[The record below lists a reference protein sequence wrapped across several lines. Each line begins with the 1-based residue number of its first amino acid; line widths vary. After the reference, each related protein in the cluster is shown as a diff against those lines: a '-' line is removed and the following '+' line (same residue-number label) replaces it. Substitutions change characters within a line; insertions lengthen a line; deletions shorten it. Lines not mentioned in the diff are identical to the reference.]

1 MEKQSLAIIL
11 ANCFKAI
18 APLGWLALASACVH
32 GQSVPEKYKFSP
44 PAQTVIDRLESIETM
59 PANEWQYHAGDLA
72 HGESTDPDTTPWTS
86 IQLPFVASKQEIW
99 LRRWVV
105 VPKDVKGYDLTG
117 ASIWFKLDI
126 SGKGPGPEYA
136 YRSVYFNGIRVA
148 EGQHL
153 ERQLLF
159 ASAKPGEKV
168 LIAIKLLAT
177 EYEKNLENA
186 HLTIE
191 VAQGRP
197 NPEDLRAE
205 LLSAAELLPSILTK
219 PDSLAAQ
226 EAILDAAARSVNIAA
241 LDGNDQSSFDA
252 SLRAAQKSLEPLRP
266 TLQHYLVHMTGNA
279 HIDAAWLWTSTE
291 TVDQVHFT
299 FANAL
304 RLMSEY
310 PDYTFAQSTAQYS
323 EWMAEKFPNLFREI
337 QQRVKEGRWELV
349 GGMWVEPDLN
359 MTDGES
365 EVRQLLVGTHYL
377 RNKFGVDVHV
387 GWNPDS
393 FGYNWQLPQIYKK
406 SGIDYFLTQK
416 LAENETNP
424 IPLKLFWWSAPDGS
438 RVLTYIPHDYVIGID
453 PIDLAGDL
461 ALAMRM
467 NPGQDELLHLFGPS
481 FGRLAVGTA
490 REDIDSGLHWAQ
502 PGRVYPRVEFG
513 TAESFFKAA
522 AGKVAAE
529 SPIWTYRTVAREGAA
544 LPLPADGQVTIP
556 TWNDELYLEHHRG
569 TYTTQAKQKRN
580 MRESEERLLNAEKY
594 SSLAWLDNQPY
605 PSTEL
610 TEAWKK
616 VLFNQFHDVAAGS
629 AIHTVYQDAE
639 KDYDQVRWASEEAS
653 TNALQA
659 IDAKVDTRGRGE
671 PVVVW
676 NPLGWKRGGVFT
688 VDVQMPHPT
697 PGGISVLD
705 ANNQVL
711 PSEIVSSEA
720 TTNIYR
726 LLVQAKDVPSLGY
739 TVLHVTSGK
748 RPYAT
753 DLQVNGWT
761 MQNSYLRVTVD
772 PDTGCI
778 TSLYDKKS
786 QFESLAAGTCGNQLQ
801 TFYDKPRRDDAWN
814 IDMGTLDHNA
824 PIDPVESIKLINK
837 GPMRATIRVTRKWQ
851 SSTFV
856 QEITLYADSDEVD
869 VVNDIDWHETHVLL
883 KAAFALAA
891 ASNVA
896 TYEIPYGAIERPT
909 TRDNSWEQAKF
920 EVPALRWADL
930 GDGKHGFSLINES
943 KYGYD
948 CMGNVLRLSLLRS
961 PVWPDPMADKGHHH
975 FSYALYPHDGDW
987 KSAFTVRHGYE
998 YNYKLNAKQVQSHT
1012 GVMPSAHSF
1021 VSLKPENLVLT
1032 AVKKAED
1039 SDALILRFYESAGL
1053 NSRAEITVPNGFS
1066 QATEVNLIERRKTD
1080 AEPIARSGDH
1090 LSTTVSPYS
1099 INTLKIDYKR
1109 NDPVQPQ

>member
-159 ASAKPGEKV
+159 ASAKPREKV

-406 SGIDYFLTQK
+406 SGIDYFLTSK
-416 LAENETNP
+416 LLWATDYTKFP
-424 IPLKLFWWSAPDGS
+424 YRLFWWEAPDGT
-438 RVLTYIPHDYVIGID
+438 RLLTYFPHEYANQFEAEQITKDLSLYAPSIYGTKLTDSPQMLYLYGIGDHGGGPTRTMLDQATRLRDPSTVFPKID
-453 PIDLAGDL
+453 FSTAKEFFADL
-461 ALAMRM
+461 
-467 NPGQDELLHLFGPS
+467 NQELPTL
-481 FGRLAVGTA
+481 
-490 REDIDSGLHWAQ
+490 
-502 PGRVYPRVEFG
+502 
-513 TAESFFKAA
+513 
-522 AGKVAAE
+522 KV
-529 SPIWTYRTVAREGAA
+529 
-544 LPLPADGQVTIP
+544 P
-556 TWNDELYLEHHRG
+556 TWKDELYFEYHRG
-569 TYTTQAKQKRN
+569 VYTSQACTKQRI
-580 MRESEERLLNAEKY
+580 RRDEELMLDAEKY
-594 SSLAWLDNQPY
+594 ASLASLFGRPY
-605 PSTEL
+605 AQDQFEL
-610 TEAWKK
+610 AWKNL
-616 VLFNQFHDVAAGS
+616 LFDHFHDVMPGS
-629 AIHTVYQDAE
+629 GIAVNY
-639 KDYDQVRWASEEAS
+639 
-653 TNALQA
+653 L
-659 IDAKVDTRGRGE
+659 DAKRNLEDVARSANELTHGALDEILAHVNTQGDGV
-671 PVVVW
+671 PVV
-676 NPLGWKRGGVFT
+676 
-688 VDVQMPHPT
+688 
-697 PGGISVLD
+697 I
-705 ANNQVL
+705 
-711 PSEIVSSEA
+711 
-720 TTNIYR
+720 
-726 LLVQAKDVPSLGY
+726 
-739 TVLHVTSGK
+739 
-748 RPYAT
+748 
-753 DLQVNGWT
+753 
-761 MQNSYLRVTVD
+761 
-772 PDTGCI
+772 
-778 TSLYDKKS
+778 
-786 QFESLAAGTCGNQLQ
+786 
-801 TFYDKPRRDDAWN
+801 
-814 IDMGTLDHNA
+814 
-824 PIDPVESIKLINK
+824 
-837 GPMRATIRVTRKWQ
+837 
-851 SSTFV
+851 
-856 QEITLYADSDEVD
+856 
-869 VVNDIDWHETHVLL
+869 
-883 KAAFALAA
+883 
-891 ASNVA
+891 
-896 TYEIPYGAIERPT
+896 
-909 TRDNSWEQAKF
+909 
-920 EVPALRWADL
+920 
-930 GDGKHGFSLINES
+930 
-943 KYGYD
+943 
-948 CMGNVLRLSLLRS
+948 
-961 PVWPDPMADKGHHH
+961 
-975 FSYALYPHDGDW
+975 
-987 KSAFTVRHGYE
+987 
-998 YNYKLNAKQVQSHT
+998 
-1012 GVMPSAHSF
+1012 
-1021 VSLKPENLVLT
+1021 
-1032 AVKKAED
+1032 
-1039 SDALILRFYESAGL
+1039 L
-1053 NSRAEITVPNGFS
+1053 NS
-1066 QATEVNLIERRKTD
+1066 L
-1080 AEPIARSGDH
+1080 
-1090 LSTTVSPYS
+1090 
-1099 INTLKIDYKR
+1099 
-1109 NDPVQPQ
+1109 

>member
-416 LAENETNP
+416 LMWAHEFTTFP
-424 IPLKLFWWSAPDGS
+424 YKLFWWESPDGS
-438 RVLTYIPHDYVIGID
+438 RLLTYFPHDYAANTD
-453 PIDLAGDL
+453 PVSMASDLSIWVPSLFGAD
-461 ALAMRM
+461 ANQHSDM
-467 NPGQDELLHLFGPS
+467 LHLYGVGDHGGGPT
-481 FGRLAVGTA
+481 GRMLDTA
-490 REDIDSGLHWAQ
+490 TRWMKPDV
-502 PGRVYPRVEFG
+502 VYPSLQFT
-513 TAESFFKAA
+513 TASSFFDDLQK
-522 AGKVAAE
+522 K
-529 SPIWTYRTVAREGAA
+529 
-544 LPLPADGQVTIP
+544 LPGMQVP
-556 TWNDELYLEHHRG
+556 TWRDELYFEYHRG
-569 TYTTQAKQKRN
+569 VMTTQAETKKRI
-580 MRESEERLLNAEKY
+580 RKTEELLLNAEKL
-594 SSLAWLDNQPY
+594 SALATRFGRKY
-605 PSTEL
+605 PSE
-610 TEAWKK
+610 
-616 VLFNQFHDVAAGS
+616 
-629 AIHTVYQDAE
+629 
-639 KDYDQVRWASEEAS
+639 
-653 TNALQA
+653 
-659 IDAKVDTRGRGE
+659 
-671 PVVVW
+671 
-676 NPLGWKRGGVFT
+676 
-688 VDVQMPHPT
+688 
-697 PGGISVLD
+697 
-705 ANNQVL
+705 
-711 PSEIVSSEA
+711 
-720 TTNIYR
+720 
-726 LLVQAKDVPSLGY
+726 
-739 TVLHVTSGK
+739 
-748 RPYAT
+748 
-753 DLQVNGWT
+753 DL
-761 MQNSYLRVTVD
+761 
-772 PDTGCI
+772 
-778 TSLYDKKS
+778 
-786 QFESLAAGTCGNQLQ
+786 
-801 TFYDKPRRDDAWN
+801 
-814 IDMGTLDHNA
+814 
-824 PIDPVESIKLINK
+824 
-837 GPMRATIRVTRKWQ
+837 
-851 SSTFV
+851 
-856 QEITLYADSDEVD
+856 
-869 VVNDIDWHETHVLL
+869 
-883 KAAFALAA
+883 
-891 ASNVA
+891 
-896 TYEIPYGAIERPT
+896 
-909 TRDNSWEQAKF
+909 
-920 EVPALRWADL
+920 
-930 GDGKHGFSLINES
+930 
-943 KYGYD
+943 
-948 CMGNVLRLSLLRS
+948 
-961 PVWPDPMADKGHHH
+961 
-975 FSYALYPHDGDW
+975 
-987 KSAFTVRHGYE
+987 
-998 YNYKLNAKQVQSHT
+998 
-1012 GVMPSAHSF
+1012 
-1021 VSLKPENLVLT
+1021 
-1032 AVKKAED
+1032 
-1039 SDALILRFYESAGL
+1039 
-1053 NSRAEITVPNGFS
+1053 
-1066 QATEVNLIERRKTD
+1066 
-1080 AEPIARSGDH
+1080 
-1090 LSTTVSPYS
+1090 
-1099 INTLKIDYKR
+1099 
-1109 NDPVQPQ
+1109 